1 MGKGKKMSEFTPIE
15 TQEQF
20 DAAVSDR
27 IKRERDTLSK
37 KYENYLSPEQAQ
49 QQKSELEGKISDFT
63 NQLSGANEKIA
74 NFEKA
79 IAEKDRELQSYKTAS
94 LKTKIA
100 HEAGLDYGSVE
111 FLKGDDEES
120 IKQSAEALKSLIGK
134 HQEAPKASTEG
145 SNEKKEDAALKKV
158 IEKLK
163 NQED

>member
-1 MGKGKKMSEFTPIE
+1 MSEFTPIE

-20 DAAVSDR
+20 DAAISDR
-27 IKRERDTLSK
+27 IKREKETISK

-49 QQKSELEGKISDFT
+49 QQKSELEGKTSDFT
-63 NQLSGANEKIA
+63 NQMNAANEKIA
-74 NFEKA
+74 NFEKT
-79 IAEKDRELQSYKTAS
+79 IAEKEKEIQSYKTES

-100 HEAGLDYGSVE
+100 HEAGLDYGSVD

-134 HQEAPKASTEG
+134 NYGAPRASTEETEG
-145 SNEKKEDAALKKV
+145 KSGDAALKKIV
-158 IEKLK
+158 EKLK